1 VKNHEISAVADTV
14 HKQLIDILTQWCQV
28 WRCPMGKRWQASVGS
43 MKITENPYAN
53 AAVKTTQEPG
63 IRMSHKNRKFNDL
76 RRKNKIIHD
85 SR

>member
-1 VKNHEISAVADTV
+1 
-14 HKQLIDILTQWCQV
+14 
-28 WRCPMGKRWQASVGS
+28 MGKRWQASVGS